1 MFLQKMK
8 EREILTSIEITQCW
22 KWSPVK
28 WGGAP
33 GEHGEN
39 SNEHRHQ
46 PLANHDPNNHANLV
60 PKLPPPSCK
69 NESKAHQAPRFPASQ
84 TTNPPEQ
91 TTIGRYAT
99 KRTWESLHPKP
110 PIHQKQTMLACRA
123 CNITNHPPPTKC
135 IVGELPLRD
144 VYLSRE
150 RYVAPQRHVAA
161 RASDLARENGRMTA
175 PGTRTSRAPPPVP
188 WRAEHDCAL
197 SPMR

>member
-1 MFLQKMK
+1 MLEMVSCEMGGGTRRTWRKLQ
-8 EREILTSIEITQCW
+8 RTPTST
-22 KWSPVK
+22 
-28 WGGAP
+28 P
-33 GEHGEN
+33 GQP
-39 SNEHRHQ
+39 RHQ
-46 PLANHDPNNHANLV
+46 HHANLV
-60 PKLPPPSCK
+60 PPPPPSCK

-91 TTIGRYAT
+91 TTICRYAT

-123 CNITNHPPPTKC
+123 CNITSHPPPTKC

-175 PGTRTSRAPPPVP
+175 PGTRTSRASPRCLGVLNTTVP
-188 WRAEHDCAL
+188 
-197 SPMR
+197 